1 MKMLKFNIQYTL
13 TMGTITIT
21 MSYTIY
27 NEYNNNEYNNNE
39 FENNNN
45 NNDIQ

>member
-1 MKMLKFNIQYTL
+1 MTMLKYNIQYAI
-13 TMGTITIT
+13 TMDTITIR
-21 MSYTIY
+21 MLNTIY
-27 NEYNNNEYNNNE
+27 NEYNNNE